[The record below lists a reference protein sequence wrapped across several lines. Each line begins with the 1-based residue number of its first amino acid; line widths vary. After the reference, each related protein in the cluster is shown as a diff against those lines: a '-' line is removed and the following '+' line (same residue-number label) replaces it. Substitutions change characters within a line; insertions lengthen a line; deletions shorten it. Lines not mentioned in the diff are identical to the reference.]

1 MVINEHNRYKYTDN
15 PVMGQFRKTNER
27 QVHTNP
33 NGNHKFARFRANFH
47 HVAVNWKMKAHVGI
61 NGRLFP
67 PAEIR
72 LLNFQ
77 LRDGLRCFH
86 PPSLACL
93 CHDLFVVMISVH
105 KSTHTWP
112 TLQKKKRMHSYR
124 RHKVTECICAQSV
137 WVYCTSTHTHSYCC
151 PLSGRVT

>member
-1 MVINEHNRYKYTDN
+1 MNITGINILTIQLW
-15 PVMGQFRKTNER
+15 GSLER
-27 QVHTNP
+27 QMKDKFTQIQTAITNL
-33 NGNHKFARFRANFH
+33 
-47 HVAVNWKMKAHVGI
+47 HVFGLIFTMLLLIGKIKAHVGI

-93 CHDLFVVMISVH
+93 CHDLFVVTISVH

-112 TLQKKKRMHSYR
+112 TLQKKKKKWMHSYR